1 MLIIFSTREG
11 TVSKGWKN
19 TSLHAKNINLHLVLV
34 IRDGFVSFF
43 PTFRYLCKPT
53 LAYSSE
59 SLFSTSCCFLLPSQ
73 TSFYISSLS
82 DPFQMFG
89 DLILTSSLNREI
101 LDSQKRATNF
111 ASTSAGISPW
121 LLRFS
126 HLLISVLAFFFFLSY
141 FFNFLK
147 PQFSDLSLF
156 HNKNKILKKKK
167 TNNPNHPTN
176 KQKKSI

>member
-19 TSLHAKNINLHLVLV
+19 TSLHAKNVNLHLVLL

-43 PTFRYLCKPT
+43 PTFGYLCKPT
-53 LAYSSE
+53 LTYSSE

-73 TSFYISSLS
+73 ASFYISPLS

-101 LDSQKRATNF
+101 LDSQKRSTNF
-111 ASTSAGISPW
+111 ASTSAGISPTSI
-121 LLRFS
+121 FS
-126 HLLISVLAFFFFLSY
+126 SADECSGFFFFFL
-141 FFNFLK
+141 NFLK
-147 PQFSDLSLF
+147 PQFSDF
-156 HNKNKILKKKK
+156 
-167 TNNPNHPTN
+167 
-176 KQKKSI
+176 